1 MTNFL
6 ESALPARF
14 GTRAAP
20 TTSPAILTE
29 PPRGAT
35 IDVAG
40 VSRRFE
46 GPDGP
51 INAVFQVDLTIA
63 SGEFCVIVGPSGC
76 GKTTLLRM
84 IAGLERPSSG
94 TITLQ
99 RRDRQPAENAMVF
112 QGRSVF
118 PWLRVRDN
126 VTYGLRLRGVDRSE
140 RNAIADDL
148 LRTVGLTKFARAYPH
163 QLSEGMRQRVAIARA
178 LAVDPDVLL
187 MDEPFGALDEQNRLL
202 LQEELL
208 RIWEHTG
215 KTVVF
220 VTHSIDEAI
229 VLADRIVVMSAGPGT
244 IKATIP
250 VPFPRPRALTNV
262 RTDPAFAE
270 IFSEVWDLLRD
281 EVVRAR
287 RDLATL

>member
-1 MTNFL
+1 MD
-6 ESALPARF
+6 SALPTASRVI
-14 GTRAAP
+14 AAP
-20 TTSPAILTE
+20 VSAPVTRLDPLH
-29 PPRGAT
+29 GAR
-35 IDVAG
+35 IQVSS
-40 VSRRFE
+40 VSRLFE

-51 INAVFQVDLTIA
+51 VEAVSNVDLAIPP
-63 SGEFCVIVGPSGC
+63 GEFCVVVGPSGC

-84 IAGLERPSSG
+84 IAGLEAPTSG
-94 TITLQ
+94 TIAIQ
-99 RRDRQPAENAMVF
+99 RPDSQPASNAMVF

-126 VTYGLRLRGVDRSE
+126 VTYGLRLRGVGRAE
-140 RNAIADDL
+140 RDEIATDL
-148 LRTVGLTKFARAYPH
+148 LRVVGLTKFARSYPH

-215 KTVVF
+215 KTVLF
-220 VTHSIDEAI
+220 VTHSIDEAL

-244 IKATIP
+244 IKATISI
-250 VPFPRPRALTNV
+250 PFPRPRALVRV
-262 RTDPAFAE
+262 RTDPAFAPLFAD
-270 IFSEVWDLLRD
+270 IWDLLRA
-281 EVVRAR
+281 EVLRSR
-287 RDLATL
+287 RELTPVAP

>member
-1 MTNFL
+1 MTNYL
-6 ESALPARF
+6 ESALPARL
-14 GTRAAP
+14 GARVAP
-20 TTSPAILTE
+20 SPAILAE
-29 PPRGAT
+29 PQGAT
-35 IDVAG
+35 IEVTD

-51 INAVFQVDLTIA
+51 INAVNSVDLTIEA
-63 SGEFCVIVGPSGC
+63 GEFCVIVGPSGC

-94 TITLQ
+94 TISLR
-99 RRDRQPAENAMVF
+99 RRDDKPAENAMVF

-126 VTYGLRLRGVDRSE
+126 VTYGLRLRGVDRAE

-148 LRTVGLTKFARAYPH
+148 LRTVGLTRFARAYPH

-244 IKATIP
+244 IKAKIP
-250 VPFPRPRALTNV
+250 VPFSRPRGLSSV

-270 IFSEVWDLLRD
+270 IFSEVWDLLRE

-287 RDLATL
+287 RDLVTVAP

>member
-1 MTNFL
+1 
-6 ESALPARF
+6 
-14 GTRAAP
+14 
-20 TTSPAILTE
+20 
-29 PPRGAT
+29 
-35 IDVAG
+35 
-40 VSRRFE
+40 
-46 GPDGP
+46 
-51 INAVFQVDLTIA
+51 
-63 SGEFCVIVGPSGC
+63 
-76 GKTTLLRM
+76 M
-84 IAGLERPSSG
+84 IAGLEKPSTGS
-94 TITLQ
+94 IFLR
-99 RRDRQPAENAMVF
+99 RRDNEPAGNAMVF

-126 VTYGLRLRGVDRSE
+126 VTYGLRLRGVDRAE
-140 RNAIADDL
+140 RNEIADEL
-148 LRTVGLTKFARAYPH
+148 LRTVGLSKFARAYPH

-250 VPFPRPRALTNV
+250 VPFTRPRGLTNV

-270 IFSEVWDLLRD
+270 IFSEIWELLRE

-287 RDLATL
+287 RDLVVQP